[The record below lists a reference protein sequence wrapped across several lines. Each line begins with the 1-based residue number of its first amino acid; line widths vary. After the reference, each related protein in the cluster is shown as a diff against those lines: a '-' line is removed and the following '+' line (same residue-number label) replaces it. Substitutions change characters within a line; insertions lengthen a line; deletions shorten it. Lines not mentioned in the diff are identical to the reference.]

1 MIQILF
7 PGVSSAVELD
17 SSVAFGEVTDDTPEQ
32 AVASATIS
40 LGNDVVSAKVVIAA
54 DLAAAKAAIAANTNV
69 TEVTASGDVEVLF
82 PANAPTGDYIVV
94 AYTQAKD
101 GFTAAANQYIYSASF
116 KYFNSNDDA
125 GYTLADIVGVY
136 DSEPMHIAYYTG
148 SGWNW
153 GDGKSVNTITIEES
167 DDDFLGNIMITEIEC
182 TAESRG
188 YTLITGGGYG
198 PLYGTFNT
206 ATGEVLIPLGAM
218 YWEDAERQV
227 FWVGD
232 REDDGTDMFMDKPG
246 HLTMENAR
254 NYIGSATAD
263 GEYSGSIYRILGGYP
278 NHTYNYTRRSSAS
291 VAPNRVRRASSTN
304 FVEIIPGEAPSLSME
319 NDCKVPFGVRR

>member
-1 MIQILF
+1 
-7 PGVSSAVELD
+7 
-17 SSVAFGEVTDDTPEQ
+17 
-32 AVASATIS
+32 
-40 LGNDVVSAKVVIAA
+40 
-54 DLAAAKAAIAANTNV
+54 
-69 TEVTASGDVEVLF
+69 
-82 PANAPTGDYIVV
+82 
-94 AYTQAKD
+94 
-101 GFTAAANQYIYSASF
+101 
-116 KYFNSNDDA
+116 
-125 GYTLADIVGVY
+125 
-136 DSEPMHIAYYTG
+136 
-148 SGWNW
+148 
-153 GDGKSVNTITIEES
+153 
-167 DDDFLGNIMITEIEC
+167 MITEIEC

-278 NHTYNYTRRSSAS
+278 NHTYNYTRRSSSS